1 MSAGFQCKQFYIA
14 HQHCAMKVGTDALLL
29 GAWVQL
35 PTQGAILDIGA
46 GSGIISLMLAQ
57 RSLGSLAISAVELD
71 DAAATQAS
79 DNVRHSPWPTAITVI
94 KGDILT
100 YQRAQRY
107 ALIVSNPPFFQDAL
121 LSNDARRQQ
130 ARHTNSLP
138 FSALLDKAAALLA
151 PGGEFCLVL
160 PAASQAAFARAAAEG
175 GWQCQQ
181 LCAVQSKA
189 AKPVSR
195 YLQSW
200 RLLANKSANA
210 APQLPDS
217 RLLIHAAD
225 GQYSAEYRMLLKDFY
240 LKF

>member
-29 GAWVQL
+29 GAWAQL
-35 PTQGAILDIGA
+35 PASGAILDIGA

-57 RSLGSLAISAVELD
+57 RSQGTLAISAVELD
-71 DAAATQAS
+71 DAAAMQAT

-100 YQRAQRY
+100 YQDAQRY

-121 LSNDARRQQ
+121 ASQDPKRQQ
-130 ARHTNSLP
+130 ARHTDTLP
-138 FSALLDKAAALLA
+138 FSALLDKAASLLTA
-151 PGGEFCLVL
+151 EGEFSLIL
-160 PAASQAAFARAAAEG
+160 PAASQEAFAKAAVAK
-175 GWQCQQ
+175 GWQCQR

-189 AKPVSR
+189 EKPVSR

-200 RLLANKSANA
+200 RLVSHSAVVTSE
-210 APQLPDS
+210 PLYTE
-217 RLLIHAAD
+217 LLIHAAD
-225 GQYSAEYRMLLKDFY
+225 GCYSADYHKLLKAFY